1 MHDSILLGL
10 RDMTVPICPHLNRHG
25 SVNSQIRK
33 KKKKKKFQTNGT
45 SLDKKHVKNEEK
57 IESKFDLREA

>member
-1 MHDSILLGL
+1 MAQSIPRLG
-10 RDMTVPICPHLNRHG
+10 
-25 SVNSQIRK
+25 K